1 MAKKKVLKQ
10 QTLEATMGKSR
21 VRGAVIN
28 QPKKKAVTDTS
39 NGHASQS
46 SPSST
51 MVVRSSPRNH
61 SAPPSSAPTAFSA
74 MQTRSSP
81 LVPKKSNQRKRAV
94 LDSDSDEAEKE
105 EEEDL
110 PALPPPK
117 RMLGKRSRVKRE
129 DSSDDDLILTSPRKK
144 RSLGKS
150 IGVKVNDES
159 SDSEDRPLATP
170 VSASRPKRNVV
181 LDDSDE
187 QEDEEP
193 QQLSSPTKRRRLIRR
208 GGDLG
213 SIREDDEQP
222 APRSSQA
229 ARRKPRTEKEK
240 ARELLRRKRAGETIN
255 EEDLKAEE
263 EDDEEVAPKKALYD
277 SDSDNMALKEF
288 EDDDEGVLDP
298 THAAKTEGSPDK
310 KKRPKKK
317 KQISSDSDSDNS
329 DANSSASGRGSGDED
344 EEGSEDDW
352 VVDDVAIGVPDD
364 LMTEIPL
371 EFTKHSHKPLKEHFR
386 DVIEWCVQNKVNP
399 GFAEKQH
406 AIYGLGWQ
414 KLDDEVRGLAQS
426 KFASSAW
433 KKDFFMALRARPYYK
448 DEEVGGMQNTFGLEN
463 CGACGRSGHPAKYRM
478 QFLGA
483 PYYKSFN
490 SPMFLEA
497 VDSKGEASSS
507 SSSPSSASSS
517 DDDEGDSN
525 DNTKEVVDED
535 GNVIEPSSKTWM
547 VGTVCHSNAE
557 TAHSLL
563 HWKFALYDWVDANLE
578 AGGYMKPDKLK
589 ERLKW
594 KPRKKYKLVDKILKK
609 WVEQG
614 VISRLWREFKDTIET
629 ARNKSTTGRGQR

>member
-1 MAKKKVLKQ
+1 MAKKKLLKQ

-21 VRGAVIN
+21 VRGAAIN
-28 QPKKKAVTDTS
+28 PPKKKAVTDTS

-61 SAPPSSAPTAFSA
+61 NALPSSAPTAFSG
-74 MQTRSSP
+74 MQNRSSP
-81 LVPKKSNQRKRAV
+81 LVPKKSNQRVVV
-94 LDSDSDEAEKE
+94 LDSSSSESEAEPQPVKKTTKVVSDESD
-105 EEEDL
+105 EDD
-110 PALPPPK
+110 
-117 RMLGKRSRVKRE
+117 G
-129 DSSDDDLILTSPRKK
+129 DDDIIRPSSSAANRTRRL
-144 RSLGKS
+144 
-150 IGVKVNDES
+150 NDES
-159 SDSEDRPLATP
+159 SDSEDGPLATP

-187 QEDEEP
+187 EEDEEP

-213 SIREDDEQP
+213 SIREEDEQP

-240 ARELLRRKRAGETIN
+240 ARELLRRKRAGEIIN
-255 EEDLKAEE
+255 EEDLEEEE

-310 KKRPKKK
+310 NKRPKKKK

-352 VVDDVAIGVPDD
+352 VVDDGAIGVPDD

-406 AIYGLGWQ
+406 PIYRLGWQ

-433 KKDFFMALRARPYYK
+433 KTDFFMALRARPYYK

-463 CGACGRSGHPAKYRM
+463 CGACGRSGHPAKFRM

-490 SPMFLEA
+490 SPMFLEP
-497 VDSKGEASSS
+497 VDSKGESSSS

-517 DDDEGDSN
+517 DDEGESN
-525 DNTKEVVDED
+525 EDAKEGIDED
-535 GNVIEPSSKTWM
+535 GNIIEPFSKAWL

-563 HWKFALYDWVDANLE
+563 HWKFALHTWVDANLDTQ
-578 AGGYMKPDKLK
+578 GYMTPDKLK

-609 WVEQG
+609 WVEQQ
-614 VISRLWREFKDTIET
+614 VISRLWREFKETIET